1 MKRTTFFIL
10 SFLICYASIAQ
21 NSPARFP
28 MVQFLLTPDHDNWH
42 YRTGEIAEIKVMVTR
57 FGIPLDLEIFYEYGP
72 EMIEPDKT
80 GKIKTKN
87 GVAMINIG
95 TMKEPGFKQLKV
107 QTTVEGKTYRDQIK
121 VGFDPLKIEPTVKM
135 PDDFDE
141 FWGAALAENAKLPMD
156 AIVTYRPE
164 FSTSTVDVYLV
175 NMQNYS
181 RNKRLYG
188 WLCKPK
194 KSGKYPVLF
203 HPPGAGVKHIDPW
216 TFFADQGFIS
226 LAIEIH
232 GINPEH
238 SKTEY
243 KEISRA
249 VGDYAEQNLDD
260 KDNYY
265 YKSAYVGCVRAID
278 YLTSLPEWD
287 GVNVL
292 VTGGSQGGALSIVTA
307 GLDKRVTALA
317 AYYPA
322 LTDQEGYLHNR
333 AGSWPHMFR
342 KVVNNTPQKIETMKY
357 YDVVNFAKKI
367 TAPGF
372 YSFGYNDNTCPPT
385 TSYSAYNVIDAP
397 KTLEITPITGH
408 WRFGETD
415 EKSTA
420 FLKEMCGLE

>member
-1 MKRTTFFIL
+1 
-10 SFLICYASIAQ
+10 
-21 NSPARFP
+21 